1 MQDVLNWLPLAL
13 SVLALIAAGIA
24 LWLAQ
29 KAKVLAT
36 PTPEMR
42 RLAQR
47 LAEPEGAELLGT
59 LLSQVQA
66 QEARL
71 RELDAVAETLK
82 TQLRGAVQKIGLQR
96 FNSDEAIG
104 GNLSFALAMLD
115 SRNHGLMLTSI
126 HSLESGRV
134 FLRPIVNGQSEMPLM
149 PEEQTAL
156 QQALR
161 S

>member
-1 MQDVLNWLPLAL
+1 MKDVLNWLPLAL
-13 SVLALIAAGIA
+13 SALALIGAGIA
-24 LWLAQ
+24 VWMAQ
-29 KAKVLAT
+29 SAKVMAT

-47 LAEPEGAELLGT
+47 LVEPEGAQLLAT
-59 LLSQVQA
+59 LLAQVQA
-66 QEARL
+66 QETRL
-71 RELDAVAETLK
+71 RDLDAVSETLK
-82 TQLRGAVQKIGLQR
+82 SQLRNAVQKIGLQR
-96 FNSDEAIG
+96 FNSDEAMG

-115 SRNHGLMLTSI
+115 SRNHGLMLTAI
-126 HSLESGRV
+126 HSLESGRI
-134 FLRPIVNGQSEMPLM
+134 FLRSIINGQSEMPLM